1 MHGLIP
7 LLNRKEPIMKSAVCI
22 ICHEASQQ
30 HASAQA
36 GDWIIFSDYQAPYQA
51 HSELHNTTE
60 STQTT
65 SHPPGMEFFCN
76 THLPYAKCFS
86 TMPAKQ
92 AISLL
97 KQNLALYDLTP
108 NTPKPSWWKRWLT
121 R

>member
-22 ICHEASQQ
+22 ICRERGHPVQDTNSKT
-30 HASAQA
+30 
-36 GDWIIFSDYQAPYQA
+36 GDWIIFSDYQALEEHA
-51 HSELHNTTE
+51 TG
-60 STQTT
+60 
-65 SHPPGMEFFCN
+65 HPPGMEFFCS

-108 NTPKPSWWKRWLT
+108 AVPKQSKWRRLIKKLYHS
-121 R
+121 